1 MFQQDKVMFFF
12 QKLFSERSHKF
23 NTDIVPA
30 NDQKNS
36 ELVSDASSVTSKLV
50 QSELIV
56 LAKATFLY
64 KI

>member
-12 QKLFSERSHKF
+12 SEIVRRSHKF